1 VSRALQAAGGARL
14 LRGTSPHL
22 AAWLTGGGSGDSLED
37 DEAAFGAAWLRPRAA
52 LLLLRGAAAPALAHG
67 ASCPAAP
74 RPEPLQSAAA
84 EAMVRL
90 ATTVLRAPTPAEPF
104 TLPPAA
110 SGSLAPQALLLAP
123 LHAILDPADGF
134 VLLKPFLA
142 AAAAKLRILRPAATA
157 SGVTGAGNT
166 GAGNTGV
173 GSAQQ
178 QQQRRT
184 AAAAALLATLQ
195 AVARTA
201 ARRPAAERPRDLE
214 AVWAEV
220 VAAAEETT
228 AGTALARA
236 GREFA
241 GDVSL
246 FFG

>member
-1 VSRALQAAGGARL
+1 
-14 LRGTSPHL
+14 
-22 AAWLTGGGSGDSLED
+22 
-37 DEAAFGAAWLRPRAA
+37 
-52 LLLLRGAAAPALAHG
+52 
-67 ASCPAAP
+67 
-74 RPEPLQSAAA
+74 LQSAAA

-90 ATTVLRAPTPAEPF
+90 ATTVLRAPTTAEPF
-104 TLPPAA
+104 SLPPAA

-134 VLLKPFLA
+134 ALLKPFLA
-142 AAAAKLRILRPAATA
+142 AAAAELRILRPAATA
-157 SGVTGAGNT
+157 GRVTGAGNTGAGNT